1 MKFKLFTVLAF
12 LVAATY
18 DLAAQPN
25 LPGISEDG
33 PGNVDDTPI
42 HFLIY
47 PLLILGSYLGYK
59 TFNKKNN

>member
-1 MKFKLFTVLAF
+1 MKKHFIYLFALIVIGF
-12 LVAATY
+12 N
-18 DLAAQPN
+18 DLFAQPT

-47 PLLILGSYLGYK
+47 PLLLLGAFLGAKYFRK
-59 TFNKKNN
+59 HNR